1 MKTLIFHMTNESNKS
16 LSYQHGWINA
26 FRQDKR
32 FKLTEINLAI
42 FDNKLKKIKNF
53 YKIKNF
59 FLRKYDLI
67 IFLHSSF
74 SNGNHIP
81 KFIIDLISIKSSYKV
96 FFVGNEYKLM
106 PEKLKFCKKVNLNLF
121 VTQSLDPDIINLY
134 RDELKCE
141 VMGIPGGGLNTDIF
155 FPTKDFSER
164 PIDIGLRTYDE
175 PVYFGHQERRLIMN
189 ETIKI
194 SKNKNINLDVSME
207 EKDRF
212 SGNEWAKFLN
222 NCKSLI
228 GTNTGYDYFDLEDK
242 TRIEANKL
250 DLKFNGNFEKIFNE
264 YFKNLKKKHSMRI
277 ISGKSIEAA
286 GCKTLQVLVEG
297 DYGGYLQPNILYI
310 SVKKD
315 LRNLDECI
323 EMINDENFCKSI
335 IDNAY
340 DISIKKLTYINH
352 LDKFFNFINIEN

>member
-26 FRQDKR
+26 FRQDSR
-32 FKLTEINLAI
+32 FKLTEINLSI
-42 FDNKLKKIKNF
+42 FNSKLNKIKNF

-59 FLRKYDLI
+59 FFKKFDLI

-81 KFIIDLISIKSSYKV
+81 RFITDLISVKNSYKV
-96 FFVGNEYKLM
+96 YFIGNEYKLM
-106 PEKLKFCKKVNLNLF
+106 PEKLNFCKRINLNLF
-121 VTQSLDPDIINLY
+121 ITQSLDEKIINLY
-134 RDELKCE
+134 RDKLKCE
-141 VMGIPGGGLNTDIF
+141 VIGIPGGGLNKDIF
-155 FPTKDFSER
+155 FPTKNFSER
-164 PIDIGLRTYDE
+164 TIDIGLRTYDE

-207 EKDRF
+207 ETDRF

-250 DLKFNGNFEKIFNE
+250 DLKYDGNFEKIFNE
-264 YFKNLKKKHSMRI
+264 YFINLKKKHSMRI
-277 ISGKSIEAA
+277 ISGKNIEAA
-286 GCKTLQVLVEG
+286 GCKTLQILIEG
-297 DYGGYLQPNILYI
+297 DYGGYFQPNKHYI

-315 LRNLDECI
+315 LSNLNESV
-323 EMINDENFCKSI
+323 EMIKDENFCKTI

-340 DISIKKLTYINH
+340 NLSISQLTYKNH
-352 LDKFFNFINIEN
+352 LDKFYNFLKQKN